1 MIDDAITLGVYGG
14 VVQWVLTFGDAKEP
28 CALFKSFGSHA
39 GYFHQLFARR
49 EGAVGGTVGD
59 DVLCQLRTQP
69 GDVGE
74 QMTTGGIEV
83 DAYLV
88 DTVLNRL
95 VERFLQLRLVYIML
109 VLTYTN
115 GFGVDFTS
123 SANGSIRRRAM
134 DTAPRTVTS

>member
-1 MIDDAITLGVYGG
+1 MPVAD
-14 VVQWVLTFGDAKEP
+14 
-28 CALFKSFGSHA
+28 C
-39 GYFHQLFARR
+39 
-49 EGAVGGTVGD
+49 
-59 DVLCQLRTQP
+59 TQP

-74 QMTTGGIEV
+74 QMTTGSIEV

-115 GFGVDFTS
+115 GFGVDFYQFRQRVHQAAGNGYGAADGDIIIGNS
-123 SANGSIRRRAM
+123 SRAILE
-134 DTAPRTVTS
+134 AE